1 MRKPRNPVAKAVAI
15 NRRRS
20 QVVAPKR
27 GKGSYNRKKMSSD
40 DKMEN
45 TNGMG
50 RGKTFPKDSSEE

>member
-1 MRKPRNPVAKAVAI
+1 MRKPSNPVAKAVAV

-27 GKGSYNRKKMSSD
+27 GKGAYNRKKMSRR
-40 DKMEN
+40 DKLEN

-50 RGKTFPKDSSEE
+50 RSGDVSED